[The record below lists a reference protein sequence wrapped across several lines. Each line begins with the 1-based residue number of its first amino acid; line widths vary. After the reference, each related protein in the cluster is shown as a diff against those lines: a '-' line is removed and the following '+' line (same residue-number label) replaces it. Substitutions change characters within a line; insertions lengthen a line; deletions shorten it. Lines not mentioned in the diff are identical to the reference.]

1 MHDET
6 RHVLTEIP
14 LAVAASA
21 FFALTFIFS
30 RLATREATP
39 VFGGFVASATV
50 TLLYLP
56 WIAASVPMS
65 AFANPHL
72 LWFVG
77 LGVIT
82 PSISRTFQFA
92 GVQRIGAAPSGIL
105 RGLGPLF
112 SSTLAVLLLGEQ
124 LTPVLAL
131 GTALIVCGIVV
142 LSIRKDEMRSW
153 ALTGIAY
160 AIGATLIWVMRDL
173 IIRYSSPD
181 VPYKTLAIFVMAG
194 TSSIVMALVL
204 ANSRSGRKDFS
215 GKGLFY
221 FVLVGIAS
229 FSALTSLFFALEE
242 GRIVVVTPIT
252 SAQPLFV
259 LLFSRFLPQGME
271 PLTPLMVLG
280 AAFIVAGGALISL
293 A

>member
-1 MHDET
+1 M
-6 RHVLTEIP
+6 LTEIP

-30 RLATREATP
+30 RLATQEATP

-131 GTALIVCGIVV
+131 GTALIICGIVV
-142 LSIRKDEMRSW
+142 LSIKKGEMRSW
-153 ALTGIAY
+153 AITGIAY
-160 AIGATLIWVMRDL
+160 ALGATLIWVMRDL

-204 ANSRSGRKDFS
+204 ANSKSGRKGFT

-221 FVLVGIAS
+221 FILVGIAS

-293 A
+293 V

>member
-1 MHDET
+1 M
-6 RHVLTEIP
+6 TEIP

-39 VFGGFVASATV
+39 VFGGFVASAVV

-77 LGVIT
+77 LGLIT

-112 SSTLAVLLLGEQ
+112 SSTLAVLLLGER
-124 LTPVLAL
+124 LTPVLAM
-131 GTALIVCGIVV
+131 GTGLIICGIVV
-142 LSIRKDEMRSW
+142 LSISKDEIRSW

-194 TSSIVMALVL
+194 TSSIVMAFVL
-204 ANSRSGRKDFS
+204 ANSKRAREDFT

-221 FVLVGIAS
+221 FVLVGVAS
-229 FSALTSLFFALEE
+229 FSALTALFFALEE
-242 GRIVVVTPIT
+242 GRIVVVSPIT

-259 LLFSRFLPQGME
+259 LLFSRFL
-271 PLTPLMVLG
+271 
-280 AAFIVAGGALISL
+280 AARHGDADAAHGSGRGLHRRGRRAD
-293 A
+293 